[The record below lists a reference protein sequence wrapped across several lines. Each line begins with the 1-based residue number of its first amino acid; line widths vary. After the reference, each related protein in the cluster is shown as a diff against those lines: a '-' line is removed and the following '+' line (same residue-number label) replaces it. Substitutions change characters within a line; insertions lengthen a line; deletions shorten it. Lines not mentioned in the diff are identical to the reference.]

1 MAFTFANRA
10 AAGRVLAERLAHY
23 AGRADVVVLG
33 LPRGGVPVAAEVAR
47 ALNTALDVY
56 VVRKLGVPG
65 RSELALGAIG
75 PGGVRVLNQDVI
87 DGYALRAEDVD
98 AVVAREAAELVRRER
113 EYRGADGVP
122 PDLAGRTVIL
132 VDDGLAT
139 GATMRAAALAVRQ
152 AGPARVVIGAPVAAA
167 SVSADLEQIADEVV
181 CVQTPWSFIAV
192 GQWYDDFSQT
202 TDAEVRELLAETARR
217 SGLD

>member
-10 AAGRVLAERLAHY
+10 GAGRALAERLVHY
-23 AGRADVVVLG
+23 AARADVVVLG
-33 LPRGGVPVAAEVAR
+33 LPRGGVPVAAEVAS
-47 ALNTALDVY
+47 ALNAPLDVY

-65 RSELALGAIG
+65 RPELALGAIG
-75 PGGVRVLNQDVI
+75 PGGVRVLNRDVI
-87 DGYALRAEDVD
+87 VGYALSAADVD
-98 AVVAREAAELVRRER
+98 AVVAREAAELERRER
-113 EYRGADGVP
+113 EYRGADGAP

-152 AGPARVVIGAPVAAA
+152 SEPARVVIAAPVAAA
-167 SVSADLEQIADEVV
+167 SVCADLEQIVDEVV

-202 TDAEVRELLAETARR
+202 TDEEVRDLLVESARR
-217 SGLD
+217 SGPD